1 MSSLLLPQGR
11 IPLGFATING
21 QKVSVEIDQQ
31 WMRWA
36 TTLTE
41 RAGGIVA
48 PNNIVTYI
56 GSTVAPSVVLDIGGD
71 DGDFEFI
78 PGPPGPAADID
89 LALTITTT
97 TAITARSGTFLIDT
111 TAGNVALTLPANG
124 LVYRIKRITAGGN
137 TLTISPVSGN
147 IDGAAS
153 MALVNQ
159 YESVTLKSDGTD
171 FWIV

>member
-1 MSSLLLPQGR
+1 MVG
-11 IPLGFATING
+11 G
-21 QKVSVEIDQQ
+21 QRVPVEVDQQ
-31 WMRWA
+31 WMRYF

-56 GSTVAPSVVLDIGGD
+56 GSTVAPSVVLDSGGD

-89 LALTITTT
+89 LATTITA
-97 TAITARSGTFLIDT
+97 TAVVTARNGTILVDT
-111 TAGNVALTLPANG
+111 TAGNVVVTLPANG
-124 LVYRIKRITAGGN
+124 LVYRIKRISGGTN
-137 TLTISPVSGN
+137 TLTIATSAGL
-147 IDGAAS
+147 IDQAAT
-153 MALVNQ
+153 MTLDIQ

-171 FWIV
+171 YWIV